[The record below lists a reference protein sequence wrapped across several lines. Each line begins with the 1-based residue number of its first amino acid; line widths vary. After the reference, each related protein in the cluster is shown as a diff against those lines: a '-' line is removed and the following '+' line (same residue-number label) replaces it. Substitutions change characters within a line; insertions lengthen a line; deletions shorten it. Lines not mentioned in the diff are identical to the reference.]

1 MLIAAGLLA
10 LFQSCIPSI
19 YPLYTEDTVVF
30 EKMLIGKWTEDNSDT
45 WVFEQGQNNLF
56 ERNKEK
62 SYRLTYQDEKDKL
75 IFEAH
80 LVKLDKYYF
89 FDFYL
94 LTDENDTPDMQAIA
108 PLVPTHGFAKVEF
121 TNNEM
126 KLLFF
131 NYEWLEKLIKQK
143 RIRIKHETLKGGTVL
158 LTAPTEELQKF
169 VVKYAEEKDAYIDP
183 LILTRIVK

>member
-10 LFQSCIPSI
+10 LLQSCIPSI

-121 TNNEM
+121 TGNEM